1 MHNTRVQT
9 RLHKTTAPEPYARLR
24 SFTLSR
30 RPFETTEPG
39 FLTDPRYDPRYSAR
53 FADLMIAAY
62 TLAAVSINGA
72 DITPKAVAGD
82 ALVFPRHPRF
92 GR

>member
-1 MHNTRVQT
+1 
-9 RLHKTTAPEPYARLR
+9 
-24 SFTLSR
+24 
-30 RPFETTEPG
+30 
-39 FLTDPRYDPRYSAR
+39 LTDPRYDPRYSAR